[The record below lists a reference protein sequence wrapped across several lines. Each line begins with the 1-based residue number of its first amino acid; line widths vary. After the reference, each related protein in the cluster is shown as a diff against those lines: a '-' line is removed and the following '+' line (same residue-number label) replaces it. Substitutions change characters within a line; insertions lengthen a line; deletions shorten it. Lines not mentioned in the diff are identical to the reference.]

1 MRSLLTIGCILF
13 LVILSYGFIQ
23 GVNYKQHHKYTCKTI
38 FIPEDIDIETAF
50 DSVNTTN
57 IHKLRKRARSLG
69 ASKDQ
74 VESMSSMELKVYI
87 IQMSVSEEHIVTQ
100 QVEQEIIDREE
111 STVTSQDDSVSPMSS
126 LNLEGLNPEGLNPE
140 VPSGIPQIQAMQDDF
155 E

>member
-23 GVNYKQHHKYTCKTI
+23 GANYKQHHKYACKTI
-38 FIPEDIDIETAF
+38 FIPEDSGIGSAF
-50 DSVNTTN
+50 ESVNTTN

-74 VESMSSMELKVYI
+74 VEAMSLMELKVYI
-87 IQMSVSEEHIVTQ
+87 LQMSVSEEHIVTQ
-100 QVEQEIIDREE
+100 QVEQEIMDREAE
-111 STVTSQDDSVSPMSS
+111 ATTQDDVVASVAP
-126 LNLEGLNPEGLNPE
+126 LVPPGL
-140 VPSGIPQIQAMQDDF
+140 PQIQAMQDDF

>member
-1 MRSLLTIGCILF
+1 MESLLTIGCVLF

-23 GVNYKQHHKYTCKTI
+23 GVNYKQHHKYNCKTI
-38 FIPEDIDIETAF
+38 FIPEDIDIDTAF

-69 ASKDQ
+69 ATKDQ
-74 VESMSSMELKVYI
+74 VESMTLMELKVYI

-100 QVEQEIIDREE
+100 QLEQEILGREE
-111 STVTSQDDSVSPMSS
+111 SNVMARGELV
-126 LNLEGLNPEGLNPE
+126 NPVDPT

>member
-23 GVNYKQHHKYTCKTI
+23 GANYKQHHKYACKTI

-50 DSVNTTN
+50 ESVNTTN

-74 VESMSSMELKVYI
+74 VEAMSLMELKVYI
-87 IQMSVSEEHIVTQ
+87 LQMSVSEEHIVTQ
-100 QVEQEIIDREE
+100 QVEQEIMDREE
-111 STVTSQDDSVSPMSS
+111 AEATTQDDVVASVAP
-126 LNLEGLNPEGLNPE
+126 LVPPGL
-140 VPSGIPQIQAMQDDF
+140 PQIQAMQDDF

>member
-1 MRSLLTIGCILF
+1 MRSLLTIGCIF

-23 GVNYKQHHKYTCKTI
+23 GVNYKQHHKYACKTI

-50 DSVNTTN
+50 ESVNTTN

-74 VESMSSMELKVYI
+74 VEAMSLMELKVYI
-87 IQMSVSEEHIVTQ
+87 LQIYVSEEHIVTQ
-100 QVEQEIIDREE
+100 QVEQEIMDREAE
-111 STVTSQDDSVSPMSS
+111 VTTQDDVVASVAP
-126 LNLEGLNPEGLNPE
+126 LVPPGL
-140 VPSGIPQIQAMQDDF
+140 PQIQAMQDDF

>member
-50 DSVNTTN
+50 ESVNTTN

-74 VESMSSMELKVYI
+74 VEAMSLMELKVYI

-100 QVEQEIIDREE
+100 QVEQEIMDREE
-111 STVTSQDDSVSPMSS
+111 STVTSQDDVVASVDP
-126 LNLEGLNPEGLNPE
+126 LVPPGL
-140 VPSGIPQIQAMQDDF
+140 PQIQAMQDDF